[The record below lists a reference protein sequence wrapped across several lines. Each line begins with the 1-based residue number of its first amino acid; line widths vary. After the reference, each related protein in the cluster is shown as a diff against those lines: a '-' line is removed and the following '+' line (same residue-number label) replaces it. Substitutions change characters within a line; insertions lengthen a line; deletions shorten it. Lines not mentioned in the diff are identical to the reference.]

1 MPNQPSLSLI
11 ILHRN
16 QVDQLLQLCQ
26 HIPSWVEEILIV
38 DDYSESSDWKRL
50 KNQAVKDLRIRLVR
64 RALAGD
70 FASQRNFALTQAV
83 GEWSLFLD
91 ADEAPQTNFWETI
104 FHAIQI
110 HNNPNTQTKNFYT
123 LIRHQFFMNQVLT
136 HGDGGNQKIVRLG
149 KTKLGQ
155 KLWIRKVHEV
165 WNVPASQID
174 NLPAI
179 IQHQNYTDFFD
190 WLAKLNMYAQL
201 EADARSESES
211 GSLIL
216 QLLIYP
222 LGKFLY
228 NYLWKFGIF
237 DGFPGLAHTFS
248 MSYYS
253 AILRISQYENK
264 LKS

>member
-16 QVDQLLQLCQ
+16 QADQLIQLCQ
-26 HIPSWVEEILIV
+26 NVPRWVEEILII
-38 DDYSESSDWKRL
+38 DDYSESSGWKRL
-50 KNQAVKDLRIRLVR
+50 KNQAANDSRIKLVR

-136 HGDGGNQKIVRLG
+136 HGDGGNQKLF
-149 KTKLGQ
+149 
-155 KLWIRKVHEV
+155 V
-165 WNVPASQID
+165 W
-174 NLPAI
+174 
-179 IQHQNYTDFFD
+179 
-190 WLAKLNMYAQL
+190 AKPSLVKNSGL
-201 EADARSESES
+201 EKYMRF
-211 GSLIL
+211 GMC
-216 QLLIYP
+216 P
-222 LGKFLY
+222 LVK
-228 NYLWKFGIF
+228 
-237 DGFPGLAHTFS
+237 
-248 MSYYS
+248 
-253 AILRISQYENK
+253 
-264 LKS
+264 

>member
-16 QVDQLLQLCQ
+16 QADQLIQLCQ
-26 HIPSWVEEILIV
+26 NVPRWVEEILII
-38 DDYSESSDWKRL
+38 DDYSESSGWKRL
-50 KNQAVKDLRIRLVR
+50 KNQAANDSRIKLVR

-165 WNVPASQID
+165 WNVPTSQID

-228 NYLWKFGIF
+228 NYLWKSGIF